1 LIARKLAIKIFLK
14 FFALLDGR
22 LRFIL
27 SLLFFLLLMS
37 GGSDGCVIKF
47 KNFKFFGR
55 PLGLPIKFK
64 IFAAFSLQSAGKNQV
79 SRDATTQHIFNK
91 ISDFVENMLCQEP
104 LRAARRALTRLR
116 GRKSARARR
125 RAAPAAKPPA
135 RADGARRRRS

>member
-1 LIARKLAIKIFLK
+1 
-14 FFALLDGR
+14 
-22 LRFIL
+22 
-27 SLLFFLLLMS
+27 MS

-91 ISDFVENMLCQEP
+91 ISDFVENMLCYT
-104 LRAARRALTRLR
+104 LSAARAT
-116 GRKSARARR
+116 AR
-125 RAAPAAKPPA
+125 
-135 RADGARRRRS
+135 